1 MDERRRGMVG
11 PLVPFWWGFRAELRR
26 LGFASWSTDTQLSLM
41 ADLSRWLDRQQL
53 GPGDLSVAVMDRFL
67 DVRRATHVS
76 LVSGRALVPLLGY
89 LRGLGVAPQ
98 PVVAVVRAGVRCF

>member
-11 PLVPFWWGFRAELRR
+11 PLAPFWLGFRVELTR

-53 GPGDLSVAVMDRFL
+53 GPADLSVAVVDRFL

-89 LRGLGVAPQ
+89 LR
-98 PVVAVVRAGVRCF
+98 RN